1 MHEQLHPGLIPCRSC
16 AHAGFFACAN
26 GGVCRAGPA
35 PANRLDMCTFTPHI
49 GSMSTLSP
57 MRIPLVKELP
67 TGKPACTETTQ
78 SKLRMVN
85 CNGVTKVG
93 IVTVSLVSRL
103 VGFDAERGFSCPHR
117 KAVHAGQQPAIA
129 QYFHVALYERF
140 PMLRRFSRI
149 DPCRQYNRGALDGW
163 LTC

>member
-1 MHEQLHPGLIPCRSC
+1 MHEQLHSRLITGRCC
-16 AHAGFFACAN
+16 THAGFFACAN
-26 GGVCRAGPA
+26 GAACRAGPA

-93 IVTVSLVSRL
+93 IVTVSLVSRSA
-103 VGFDAERGFSCPHR
+103 GFETLNAAFRAHVERLFTPDNS
-117 KAVHAGQQPAIA
+117 
-129 QYFHVALYERF
+129 
-140 PMLRRFSRI
+140 RR
-149 DPCRQYNRGALDGW
+149 
-163 LTC
+163 